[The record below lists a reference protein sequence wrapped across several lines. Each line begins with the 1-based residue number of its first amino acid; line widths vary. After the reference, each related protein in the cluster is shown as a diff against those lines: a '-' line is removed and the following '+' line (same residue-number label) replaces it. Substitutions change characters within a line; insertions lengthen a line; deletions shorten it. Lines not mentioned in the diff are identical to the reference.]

1 MLGTVADWMNP
12 RFPTLQAS
20 VTIAAARAF
29 LVEHAAPDALV
40 IDPSGRLTGVITDYE
55 ILKAELIGEAADAPL
70 ERLISRGVWT
80 LSPTDD
86 LHAAA
91 ARFRDGRHSLA
102 AVIDGDRLV
111 GGLRR
116 QDVLRA
122 VDRYRQQ
129 PAQRE
134 CVERRFDMPA
144 TRIAMPA
151 EHHADFA
158 EARG

>member
-55 ILKAELIGEAADAPL
+55 ILKAELIGEAADTPL

-86 LHAAA
+86 LHVAA

-102 AVIDGDRLV
+102 AVIDGDRLI

-134 CVERRFDMPA
+134 CVERRFDIPA
-144 TRIAMPA
+144 TRIATPA

-158 EARG
+158 LARD

>member
-12 RFPTLQAS
+12 RFPTLQAN

-40 IDPSGRLTGVITDYE
+40 VDSAGRLAGVITDYE
-55 ILKAELIGEAADAPL
+55 ILKAELIGEAADTPL
-70 ERLISRGVWT
+70 DCLISRCVWM
-80 LSPTDD
+80 LAPTDD
-86 LHAAA
+86 LHVAA

-102 AVIDGDRLV
+102 AVVDGDRLI

-122 VDRYRQQ
+122 VDHYRQQ
-129 PAQRE
+129 PALRD
-134 CVERRFDMPA
+134 CVERRFDTPA
-144 TRIAMPA
+144 NRFAAPA

-158 EARG
+158 PACD